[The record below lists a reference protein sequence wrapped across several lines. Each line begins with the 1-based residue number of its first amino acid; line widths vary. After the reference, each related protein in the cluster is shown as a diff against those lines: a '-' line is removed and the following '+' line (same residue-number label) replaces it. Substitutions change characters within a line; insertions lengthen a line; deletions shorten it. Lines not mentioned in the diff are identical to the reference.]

1 MLKKLLLVVPAFLLV
16 LSNCSRINNENVS
29 GVNVENQSFSIAFAL
44 PCNESQSMDSLNRA
58 VAVISG
64 TNMDSI
70 YSNLKIESCK
80 LSGTVHQ
87 IPCGEKRKI
96 DILVYTKSNNLAYTG
111 TTVFDVVSGKATDIV
126 LKLTSQTGSV
136 NITGII
142 CDTAKTDGAAFVPD
156 LNTVALYHF
165 NEDTGSILYD
175 EMLKW
180 NGTLKSGT
188 RVGGYQGTAIKFAYN
203 NSALFDTILPDN
215 MASGTIELYFK
226 FDNSVKSDSVYLLFG
241 TDGSRCNI
249 YYNNGYILYMK
260 NHSDLFKMLEAPL
273 KPVANTWYHIAGTWG
288 AKGMQLFIDGVLVSK
303 NMDTSSYQSSP
314 RTSEENVFKIGDKSY
329 CCMNGAGIL
338 RPVSVEAIVDEIRIS
353 NIQRY

>member
-1 MLKKLLLVVPAFLLV
+1 MLKNLLLFEFTLILFLA
-16 LSNCSRINNENVS
+16 NCSKMNNGNVS
-29 GVNVENQSFSIAFAL
+29 GINVEEQSLSVAFTL
-44 PCNESQSMDSLNRA
+44 PCTTSGPVDSLERA
-58 VAVISG
+58 VAVVSG
-64 TNMDSI
+64 TNMDTM
-70 YSNLKIESCK
+70 YSNLSIESCR
-80 LSGTVHQ
+80 LYGTVDQ

-96 DILVYTKSNNLAYTG
+96 DVFVYNRGNFLKYKG
-111 TTVFDVVSGKATDIV
+111 TATFDVIVGKSTDVV

-136 NITGII
+136 NIIGII

-165 NEDTGSILYD
+165 NEDTGSVLID
-175 EMLKW
+175 EMQKW
-180 NGTLKSGT
+180 NGTMRSGT
-188 RVGGYQGTAIKFAYN
+188 RVSGYQGNAIKFAYG
-203 NSALFDTILPDN
+203 NSARFNTILPDC

-226 FDNSVKSDSVYLLFG
+226 FDNTVKSDSVYLLFG

-273 KPVANTWYHIAGTWG
+273 KPTTNTWYHIAATWG
-288 AKGMQLFIDGVLVSK
+288 AKGMQLFINGVLVSK
-303 NMDTSSYQSSP
+303 NTDTSPYQASP
-314 RTSEENVFKIGDKSY
+314 RTIEENIFMIGDKTY

-338 RPVSVEAIVDEIRIS
+338 RPVSVEAIIDEIRIS